1 MNKID
6 VSVIEYIGRFEDGIM
21 VLLGIMYDDEYFD
34 ATFYYT
40 IEDMILTISDEMEEK
55 VGPIIEHPQYRDI
68 LIQILKKVGTFREMW
83 PTLKEID
90 FAKYV
95 RGELEIYE
103 ENLPEI
109 LPDGSVR
116 KLQ

>member
-1 MNKID
+1 
-6 VSVIEYIGRFEDGIM
+6 
-21 VLLGIMYDDEYFD
+21 
-34 ATFYYT
+34 
-40 IEDMILTISDEMEEK
+40 
-55 VGPIIEHPQYRDI
+55 
-68 LIQILKKVGTFREMW
+68 MW

-95 RGELEIYE
+95 RGELEIHE